1 MFDLETEKKSLKLC
15 SLVIDWLFEEFP
27 VKFIQN
33 EGNEFMLKI
42 LNKGYQ
48 LGCANRDLALF

>member
-1 MFDLETEKKSLKLC
+1 MVC

>member
-1 MFDLETEKKSLKLC
+1 MFDLETEKKTLKLC
-15 SLVIDWLFEEFP
+15 SLVIEWLFEEFL